1 MSDLLSAP
9 PGAAARP
16 ASQRPARVW
25 QALDLLQ
32 PQAAAGK
39 FEANSWNAS
48 AVPLFGVTDFSLLPD
63 ESAHDAAHR
72 PIDSMPQAVAAEPD
86 IQDDAVAV
94 DPQAAV
100 SAEAV
105 AQARLE
111 GHAQGVAETRAA
123 MQAEMEQTLETRL
136 SSDQSLLTSLHAAL
150 AVLQQS
156 PDIYFEPL
164 KRLAL
169 HLAEQLVMAELNLD
183 GHAIERLVRACVDE
197 LSLNNESVILVELH
211 PDDLAAWEDLRQRSG
226 VKGTAGLRLQA
237 NDALAQG
244 SVRASANHTQVEDL
258 IADRLAGLASALG
271 LHEQRWRANSAFH
284 PDRADSQQAA
294 AIQQPHP
301 HPHDA
306 ALDSPPVLT
315 DASSNRPDS
324 PAADPSDKDLPDVKP
339 DA

>member
-1 MSDLLSAP
+1 
-9 PGAAARP
+9 
-16 ASQRPARVW
+16 
-25 QALDLLQ
+25 
-32 PQAAAGK
+32 
-39 FEANSWNAS
+39 
-48 AVPLFGVTDFSLLPD
+48 
-63 ESAHDAAHR
+63 
-72 PIDSMPQAVAAEPD
+72 
-86 IQDDAVAV
+86 
-94 DPQAAV
+94 
-100 SAEAV
+100 
-105 AQARLE
+105 
-111 GHAQGVAETRAA
+111 

-136 SSDQSLLTSLHAAL
+136 ASDQSLLASLQAAL
-150 AVLQQS
+150 AVLQQK
-156 PDIYFEPL
+156 PDTYFEPL

-183 GHAIERLVRACVDE
+183 GHTIERLVQSCVDE

-294 AIQQPHP
+294 AMQQP